1 VDEQNSKI
9 INTGLPGFLL
19 LDAVMEVED
28 KSILGVR
35 RFSHAPPWLGVE
47 ALIQI
52 GAFHVRFLSCFER
65 HVFLLKINRC
75 LMPRQPALE
84 GEYRLEGR
92 LLSRSSNA
100 FSCELTAI
108 KEGLLELSGNFLY
121 AAVDY
126 DERFQE
132 ERLRDRYL
140 KAFECL
146 RNVTGKNFCK
156 EGRKDSSEP
165 LP

>member
-1 VDEQNSKI
+1 MDEQNIKI
-9 INTGLPGFLL
+9 INTRLQEFQL
-19 LDAVMEVED
+19 LDAVTEVD
-28 KSILGVR
+28 GKNILGIR
-35 RFSHAPPWLGVE
+35 RFSHAPSWLGVE
-47 ALIQI
+47 ALVQL
-52 GAFHVRFLSCFER
+52 GAFHARFLTRFDR

-75 LMPRQPALE
+75 LMPRQLMLE
-84 GEYRLEGR
+84 GEYHLEGR

-108 KEGLLELSGNFLY
+108 KEGMLEISGNFLY

-146 RNVTGKNFCK
+146 RNVPGKNYCK
-156 EGRKDSSEP
+156 EERTGSSGP
-165 LP
+165 LS